1 MVIAILSFIF
11 SCVSLFAFWWLSI
24 PGIILGIIAITK
36 AEDEDYNIQRA
47 FGIAG
52 TVVGAVALIVLIVAV
67 SFAGISASTI

>member
-1 MVIAILSFIF
+1 MVTAILSLIF

-24 PGIILGIIAITK
+24 PGVILGIISIAK
-36 AEDEDYNIQRA
+36 AEDNNAQRA

>member
-1 MVIAILSFIF
+1 MVTAILSFIF
-11 SCVSLFAFWWLSI
+11 SCVSLFVFWWLSI
-24 PGIILGIIAITK
+24 PGVLLGIIAITK
-36 AEDEDYNIQRA
+36 AEDDNIQRG

>member
-1 MVIAILSFIF
+1 MVTAILSFIF
-11 SCVSLFAFWWLSI
+11 SCVSLFAFWWLCI
-24 PGIILGIIAITK
+24 PGVILGIVSIAK
-36 AEDEDYNIQRA
+36 AENNNAQRA

>member
-1 MVIAILSFIF
+1 MVTAILSFIF

-24 PGIILGIIAITK
+24 PGVILGIVSIAK
-36 AEDEDYNIQRA
+36 AEDNNDQRA

>member
-1 MVIAILSFIF
+1 MVTAILSFVF

-24 PGIILGIIAITK
+24 PGVILGIISIAK
-36 AEDEDYNIQRA
+36 AEDNNAQRA